1 MSQSSLGKVT
11 GALVALVGLMAVF
24 TAIGLG
30 ASAPATRAAE
40 PTEVAI
46 TEGSLNWGIKASF
59 RRYVGEGGI
68 TTSGG
73 VTRPN
78 DATPEYPVPGFQWPL
93 VSGTFDTATKSTV
106 IQFAGSVHF
115 LAHEGA
121 LDMLIADP
129 KLVLSGAESTLYATV
144 KSQPLSGGGIKDF
157 GVIPIVSLD
166 LTGKEP
172 TVEGGTTTWPGLP
185 SYLTSEAG
193 DPFAGFYPVSTA
205 MDAVSTTY
213 EGPGGKAPVTVEKWD
228 VPGSVKLE
236 RTLIASNVH
245 PTSVWPDLAHDVIL
259 VVEQPG
265 AIRAL
270 DPDTLQPIGTAA
282 PITRQENI
290 INSHSAF
297 DSVNDAVFVTV
308 GATVHEEAW
317 NAGSQSFT
325 DTELPGASLG
335 NDSYAD
341 LAYNATAERLVAYN
355 GYTLVTWDREGE
367 SWEHNEYDLAAPSA
381 YLPRIAVDDEG
392 RVLTATAAGAPKLVS
407 TWEMEGERWASVEP
421 LPGNYTD
428 PQAVQPGE
436 FDQPSQVQI
445 GPDGTAYFGS
455 YLGRIFTAKPD
466 AEGNYQQ
473 VGTSVSQR
481 IGNVFDSAIDPV
493 DGTVFFSAQGA
504 GRVISYRDGAAAGS
518 TVVPVVGFPNNFP
531 YPYHGLAVDTD
542 HNLYVHSSDS
552 AEGGLWKFRRV
563 GLTPT
568 ITTQPE
574 DVTTTLGLG
583 EASQPVTF
591 TAAAEGTP
599 APTLQWQS
607 RAGSTG
613 RWTDIPGETGT
624 TLELSASVDK
634 SGLQVR
640 AVATNAAGAL
650 ATEEA
655 TLDVQ
660 AAPAIVIQ
668 PESKTTV
675 AGTPVAF
682 AVAPSGNPY
691 PAVQWQRL
699 DPSGFWVNIEDAN
712 SPTMTLEDPATSMS
726 GSKLRARLRN
736 TYGTVYTHVVT
747 LTVEP
752 MASGPVGVTGGYLD
766 WGVKASFRSY
776 VRGPIAK
783 GDYSP
788 AGGATENS
796 DGTLRFPATGGSY
809 EAATGG
815 TSVRLAGSVHF
826 TGHDGALDMTFSA
839 LHVVL
844 EGDGTGTLYAD
855 AVSTPLTAGAAP
867 VSYPGVALADL
878 DEGAATVT
886 KSSGSASWK
895 GIGADLSAAGAPA
908 FAGFYAAGQELDP
921 ADLAITV
928 GGPVNDGPA
937 PSDPGTSGDG
947 NVTPSSPDARTADV
961 TSTATTIRRATVHTA
976 AGRLKV
982 RGSGTV
988 SVASVSCPDGPCT
1001 VKAPKAL
1008 RLRRAGVTA
1017 GVKVIKP
1024 TMIESGQIGTIKLRL
1039 SAGALELLA
1048 GHTVKLK
1055 LRVVTTAA
1063 DGTKTT
1069 TVVRPKVS
1077 VPA

>member
-1 MSQSSLGKVT
+1 MSESSLGKVT
-11 GALVALVGLMAVF
+11 GALVALVALVAAFAVVGLS
-24 TAIGLG
+24 
-30 ASAPATRAAE
+30 SARADE
-40 PTEVAI
+40 STQVQI
-46 TEGSLNWGIKASF
+46 SSGSLDWGVKASF

-68 TTSGG
+68 TVAGG
-73 VTRPN
+73 VTRAN
-78 DATPEYPVPGFQWPL
+78 DASAEFPVPGFEWPL
-93 VSGTFDTATKSTV
+93 ASGTFDTETKSTV
-106 IQFAGSVHF
+106 LQFAGSVHF

-129 KLVLSGAESTLYATV
+129 KLVLTGAESTLYATV

-172 TVEGGTTTWPGLP
+172 TVEAGTTTWPGLP

-205 MDAVSTTY
+205 MDPVATTY
-213 EGPGGKAPVTVEKWD
+213 EGPGGKAPVTVDKWD
-228 VPGSVKLE
+228 TPGSVKLE
-236 RTLIASNVH
+236 RVLIAGYVH
-245 PTSVWPDLAHDVIL
+245 PTSVYPDLAHDVIV

-297 DSVNDAVFVTV
+297 DSANDAVFVTV

-317 NAGSQSFT
+317 DAATETFT

-341 LAYNATAERLVAYN
+341 LAYNATAERLAAYN

-367 SWEHNEYDLAAPSA
+367 SWTHAEYDLQSGGA
-381 YLPRIAVDDEG
+381 YLPRIAVDDAG
-392 RVLTATAAGAPKLVS
+392 RVLTATAGGGPKEI
-407 TWEMEGERWASVEP
+407 TTYEMEGETWAVAET

-455 YLGRIFTAKPD
+455 YLGRIFAAKPD
-466 AEGNYQQ
+466 AEGLYQQ

-504 GRVISYRDGAAAGS
+504 GRVIAYRDGAAAGT

-531 YPYHGLAVDTD
+531 YPYHGLAVDSD
-542 HNLYVHSSDS
+542 HNVYVHSSDA

-568 ITTQPE
+568 ITTQPQNA
-574 DVTTTLGLG
+574 TTTLGLG
-583 EASQPVTF
+583 ESSKPVTF

-607 RAGSTG
+607 RAGSSD
-613 RWTDIPGETGT
+613 RWTDIAGETGT
-624 TLELSASVDK
+624 TLELDASVDK

-640 AVATNAAGAL
+640 AVATNEAGAL
-650 ATEEA
+650 ATEVA

-668 PESKTTV
+668 PESKATV
-675 AGTPVAF
+675 AGTPVSF

-699 DPSGFWVNIEDAN
+699 DPSGFWVNVEDAT
-712 SPTMTLEDPATSMS
+712 SPTMTLEEPVTAMS
-726 GSKLRARLRN
+726 GAKLRARLRN
-736 TYGTVYTHVVT
+736 AYGTVYTHAVT
-747 LTVEP
+747 LTVEAA
-752 MASGPVGVTGGYLD
+752 ASGPVGVTGGYLD

-783 GDYSP
+783 GDYTT
-788 AGGATENS
+788 AGGASENG
-796 DGTLRFPATGGSY
+796 DGTLRFPATGGRY
-809 EAATGG
+809 EAATGE

-844 EGDGTGTLYAD
+844 DGDGIGTLYAD

-867 VSYPGVALADL
+867 VAYPGVALADL

-886 KSSGSASWK
+886 RTTGSASWK

-928 GGPVNDGPA
+928 GGPVNDEPTPGDDGGT
-937 PSDPGTSGDG
+937 DPGTTPTPA
-947 NVTPSSPDARTADV
+947 VTGTTGT
-961 TSTATTIRRATVHTA
+961 TSAAVLRSATVRSASGLLRLHH
-976 AGRLKV
+976 GR
-982 RGSGTV
+982 TV

-1024 TMIESGQIGTIKLRL
+1024 TTLESGQIGTIKLRL
-1039 SAGALELLA
+1039 TPAALKLLA

-1055 LRVVTTAA
+1055 LRVTTTAA